1 MPDDVL
7 LTGPQRSGTT
17 LVCSLL
23 NDLPATVA
31 LDEPV
36 PVGILTGPALAD
48 DLTRFVAEQRASL
61 AAEGR
66 ARSWVSTNTK
76 NASNHARDERR
87 RWSAALDRVP
97 GRVGNALW
105 RRFANREVD
114 ARLGWMQ
121 LDAPVPEPFTLVVKQ
136 LASITAALPGL
147 VDRFSCVAIVRNPL
161 ATLASWNTLD
171 FKRDGRAPY
180 AERIDPELKTRLDGA
195 RDRYDRQV
203 RLLEWFFERYSATLP
218 RDRVIRY
225 EDVCTDPARTLSVIT
240 PRAAEITR
248 SLQERNQNAIYRAKV
263 IAKLSDRL
271 LATDGALWAFYEQ
284 ADVERL
290 AASFVQ
296 TR

>member
-36 PVGILTGPALAD
+36 PVGILTGPELAD
-48 DLTRFVAEQRASL
+48 GLARFVAEQRASL
-61 AAEGR
+61 VAEGR
-66 ARSWVSTNTK
+66 ARSWVSVSGTD
-76 NASNHARDERR
+76 ASNHARDERR
-87 RWSAALDRVP
+87 RLAALLDKVP
-97 GRVGNALW
+97 GRVGSALW

-114 ARLGWMQ
+114 AHLGWMQ

-180 AERIDPELKTRLDGA
+180 AERIDPELKIRLDRA

-203 RLLEWFFERYSATLP
+203 RLLEWFFERYSGTLP
-218 RDRVIRY
+218 RARVIRY
-225 EDVCTDPARTLSVIT
+225 EDVCADPARTLSVIT

-248 SLQERNQNAIYRAKV
+248 QLQERNQNAIYPAKV
-263 IAKLSDRL
+263 IARLSERL
-271 LATDGALWAFYEQ
+271 LATDGALWSFYER
-284 ADVERL
+284 ADVERV
-290 AASFVQ
+290 AAAFVDS
-296 TR
+296 R